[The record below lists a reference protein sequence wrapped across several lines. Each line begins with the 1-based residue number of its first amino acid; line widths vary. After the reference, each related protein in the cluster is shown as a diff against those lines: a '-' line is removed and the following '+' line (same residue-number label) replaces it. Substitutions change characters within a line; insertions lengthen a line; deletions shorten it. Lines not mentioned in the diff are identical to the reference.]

1 VGCSTSQT
9 VGDDEDKGITGDEPA
24 MTDTTRLSST
34 AISTMSTTR
43 KFVSLGMFII
53 DEFAF
58 ADAAGKPNGRSL
70 SPQESG
76 VFLTFS

>member
-1 VGCSTSQT
+1 MNTST
-9 VGDDEDKGITGDEPA
+9 
-24 MTDTTRLSST
+24 
-34 AISTMSTTR
+34 TTR

-70 SPQESG
+70 SPQESALIHPCSYF
-76 VFLTFS
+76 VRRSTFFLFFFFLQIGGGGTYATIGARVW